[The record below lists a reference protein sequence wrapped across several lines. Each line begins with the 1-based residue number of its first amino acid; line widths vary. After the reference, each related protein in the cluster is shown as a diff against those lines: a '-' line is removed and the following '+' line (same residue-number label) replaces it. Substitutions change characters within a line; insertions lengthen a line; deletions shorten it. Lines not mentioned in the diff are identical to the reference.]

1 MPVCLFG
8 RAFLSRIIPTIDCQ
22 SKAYSLKNE
31 NELKLGLIFYIIHL
45 LLNILALGQFFFGR
59 KFEFLCHD
67 LQLTYKKCCLL
78 WAISN
83 FLSFIRN
90 SKLDSIIESEQTNFW
105 PGLANLR
112 IFYNSLSVYNLPL
125 LTINLYMIQ
134 LYVSRSNLREF
145 IPFIQSPPPLKKICV

>member
-8 RAFLSRIIPTIDCQ
+8 RAFLSRIIPTIDCLF
-22 SKAYSLKNE
+22 SEKRKWVEIRAYFLHYSPVVKHF
-31 NELKLGLIFYIIHL
+31 GF
-45 LLNILALGQFFFGR
+45 GVVFFGR

-90 SKLDSIIESEQTNFW
+90 SKLDSIIESEKTNFW